1 MKVVLSLAPV
11 WESSTPPLS
20 LAFLKSSLASNGI
33 DAFCIDFSVQF
44 RPIMVSAMGDVA
56 AEEYIAAHPEL
67 YKNWAKQIANQKPDI
82 VCFTILMSNIKN
94 TLLIAEEVKRLC
106 PQAIIVSGGPGL
118 TRENMRY
125 IKYAFRFS
133 DYIIEGEGEVAL
145 VEFVKCIEQRGEVS
159 KLKQMWLKDDKGNVS
174 YTGVAPLYPIDNFPF
189 PDFKDFGK
197 NDYPVKNKLPLLF
210 SRGCILNCNYCENKW
225 NHLTQRSRS
234 GKNVFEELKRNVVEY
249 GMKEYIFNDDSLI
262 SSKTMRQMEEYADL
276 VMAEGLE
283 MPWHVYGT
291 RVERLLTEPFV
302 AKLRKTGMYRVSLGI
317 ESFSTEVQKEMG
329 KSSRYND
336 ADNCAR
342 LFSGQGIK
350 TETWIIYG
358 YPTETDEQFAE
369 TLNWFIKNPKLL
381 SHVTANTFGPNAKY
395 QHDRPGVVQY
405 FSGNAWDWIG
415 PASTLEK
422 RKERFLQLAEVL
434 EQTRKDRKGEFTFH
448 IGDPYYVK
456 YFNSFT
462 AKDKRFLIESWQ
474 KLEGT
479 YIEKN
484 QIKKWL
490 YTMGLLKEK
499 LPTTIVKSQNVEEDF
514 DSDDN
519 LTQIEKN
526 EISLISFQTIQ
537 EVIVDETP
545 IEKIIENLFHNL
557 KRELFE
563 VGGLS
568 EEKVGEKVTLYQTK
582 IAAITKLLQ
591 QEIDEKIVVG
601 ITYRENP
608 KVIIKSLDTAEPNEL
623 AKNIKTNLL
632 PLISRA
638 QKQLLLTKK

>member
-11 WESSTPPLS
+11 WESYTPPLS
-20 LAFLKSSLASNGI
+20 LAFLKSSLVSSGI

-56 AEEYIAAHPEL
+56 AEEYIASHPEL
-67 YKNWAKQIANQKPDI
+67 YKNWAKQIVSNKPDV
-82 VCFTILMSNIKN
+82 VCFSILISNIKN
-94 TLLIAEEVKRLC
+94 TSLIAEEVKRLS
-106 PQAIIVSGGPGL
+106 PQTIVVSGGPGL

-133 DYIIEGEGEVAL
+133 DYIIEGEGEKAL
-145 VEFVKCIEQRGEVS
+145 TDFVKCIQQRGDVS
-159 KLKQMWLKDDKGNVS
+159 KLKQMWMKDEKGNVS
-174 YTGVAPLYPIDNFPF
+174 YTGTASLCPIDKFPF
-189 PDFKDFGK
+189 PDFKDFGES
-197 NDYPVKNKLPLLF
+197 DYPVKNKLPLLF

-234 GKNVFEELKRNVVEY
+234 GKNVFEELKRNVKEY

-262 SSKTMRQMEEYADL
+262 SSKTMRQIEEYSDL
-276 VMAEGLE
+276 VLAEGLE

-291 RVERLLTEPFV
+291 RVERLLSEQFV

-317 ESFSTEVQKEMG
+317 ESFSTEVQREMG
-329 KSSRYND
+329 KSSRHND

-369 TLNWFIKNPKLL
+369 TLNWFIKNPKIL

-395 QHDRPGVVQY
+395 QHDRPGVVRY
-405 FSGNAWDWIG
+405 FSTNAWDWDG
-415 PASTLEK
+415 SASSLEK
-422 RKERFLQLAEVL
+422 RKQRFLQLAEVL
-434 EQTRKDRKGEFTFH
+434 EQTRKERKGEFTFH

-462 AKDKRFLIESWQ
+462 AKDKRFLLESWE
-474 KLEGT
+474 KLDGT
-479 YIEKN
+479 YIEKS
-484 QIKKWL
+484 IVKKWL
-490 YTMGLLKEK
+490 YSMGLTKIKPL
-499 LPTTIVKSQNVEEDF
+499 TTILNSQDVEDEIN
-514 DSDDN
+514 SEDN
-519 LTQIEKN
+519 LILIEKN
-526 EISLISFQTIQ
+526 EASLINMKTIQ
-537 EVIVDETP
+537 EVISDETP
-545 IEKIIENLFHNL
+545 LEKIIENLIHNL

-563 VGGLS
+563 VTGLA
-568 EEKVGEKVTLYQTK
+568 EDKVAERIDNYR
-582 IAAITKLLQ
+582 TKLSQTSQLL
-591 QEIDEKIVVG
+591 EKELNEKIIMG
-601 ITYRENP
+601 ITCRENP
-608 KVIIKSLDTAEPNEL
+608 KIIIKSLDISDPSEL

-632 PLISRA
+632 PLISRV
-638 QKQLLLTKK
+638 QKQLLTAEN